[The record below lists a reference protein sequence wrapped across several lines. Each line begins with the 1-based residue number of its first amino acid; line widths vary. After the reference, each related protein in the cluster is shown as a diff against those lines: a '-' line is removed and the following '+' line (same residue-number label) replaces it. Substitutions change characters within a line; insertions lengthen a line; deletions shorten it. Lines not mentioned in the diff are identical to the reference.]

1 VERDAFTAAL
11 ADQRLGLI
19 GGRDVGDRDA
29 MAVTRQA
36 RGTCLSDPGAAAGDD
51 GHAAAAVSTHPL
63 LHRLCAEPGARAAV
77 TGRRSARRVDIGW
90 ARL

>member
-29 MAVTRQA
+29 MAVTGRRA
-36 RGTCLSDPGAAAGDD
+36 HMPVRCGAAAGDD
-51 GHAAAAVSTHPL
+51 GNAAAAVSTHPL
-63 LHRLCAEPGARAAV
+63 LHRLCAEPGARVRHGPAE
-77 TGRRSARRVDIGW
+77 RPAR
-90 ARL
+90 